1 LTRPAAAKR
10 TKKADK
16 PVVVQS
22 VKGFDGNLAC
32 RGYQFEL
39 GNTYEHDGPVKACEG
54 GFHACTL
61 EQHPL
66 EVFGYYSPAGS
77 RYCLV
82 EQSGEIHTDDQVKI
96 ASAKITVGV
105 ELSLNE
111 LIVRAVEWVFARA
124 KKEKILETAT
134 GTRGAA
140 SATGDYGAAS
150 ATGNYGAASATGT
163 RGAASA
169 TGNYGA
175 ASATG
180 YQGAASATGYQ
191 GAASATGYQGAAS
204 ATGNYGAASATGNY
218 GAASATGKKS
228 TAMACGY
235 AGKVSGKA
243 GNALFALERDDN
255 YNIIS
260 TASGIVGKD
269 GIEADTFYR
278 CVGGKLVRS

>member
-140 SATGDYGAAS
+140 SATG
-150 ATGNYGAASATGT
+150 
-163 RGAASA
+163 
-169 TGNYGA
+169 
-175 ASATG
+175 

-191 GAASATGYQGAAS
+191 GAASATGTRGAAS
-204 ATGNYGAASATGNY
+204 ATGDYGAASATGDY

>member
-1 LTRPAAAKR
+1 VGQTSDKPKR

-16 PVVVQS
+16 PVVVHS
-22 VKGFDGNLAC
+22 VKGFDSNLAC
-32 RGYQFEL
+32 RGHQFEI
-39 GNTYEHDGPVKACEG
+39 GQSYEVSGKIIACQN

-61 EQHPL
+61 DHHPL
-66 EVFGYYSPAGS
+66 EVFGYYPPAGS

-82 EQSGEIHTDDQVKI
+82 EQSGEIHTDDQVKM

-134 GTRGAA
+134 GDQGAA
-140 SATGDYGAAS
+140 SATGYQGAAS
-150 ATGNYGAASATGT
+150 ATGY
-163 RGAASA
+163 R
-169 TGNYGA
+169 GA

-204 ATGNYGAASATGNY
+204 ATGYRGAASATGY
-218 GAASATGKKS
+218 QGAASATGAKS

-235 AGKVSGKA
+235 EGKVSGKA

-255 YNIIS
+255 WNIIS

-269 GIEADTFYR
+269 GIEADTYYR
-278 CVGGKLVRS
+278 CVGGKLVRQ